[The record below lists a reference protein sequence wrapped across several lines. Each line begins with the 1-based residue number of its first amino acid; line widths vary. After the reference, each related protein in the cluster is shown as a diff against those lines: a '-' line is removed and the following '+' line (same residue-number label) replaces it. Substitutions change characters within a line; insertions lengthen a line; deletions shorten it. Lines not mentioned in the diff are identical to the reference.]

1 MRTWL
6 DGYNSDIYLVSDEW
20 NTFDCYS
27 HKVNI
32 DELENA
38 YKEIASMY
46 HDLDDPM
53 FDPDLRMLETYE
65 QELGAYDRRD

>member
-6 DGYNSDIYLVSDEW
+6 DGYNSDIYQISDDW
-20 NTFDCYS
+20 NILFHDS

-32 DELENA
+32 EELENA
-38 YKEIASMY
+38 YKEVARTYS
-46 HDLDDPM
+46 DLDDM
-53 FDPDLRMLETYE
+53 LDPDLDLLERYE